1 RGQRLALLDGEHERL
16 FRIDMLAGIDPPLRN
31 LVMSGGDGEIDHD
44 VDVIRRKQAV
54 HALLAKSKLLRPRL
68 CRIRVHVRA
77 GTHLDPAEVRRQTHI
92 GRRDIAA
99 ANDAHSKFSGHVYV
113 PQYRFCS
120 AFTAAGA
127 VGNSHLHRASKPW
140 TSRAWRSLATA
151 WLDLLKPARV
161 LDRLARE
168 ALVIVRLVVLH
179 NEKPGLRPVAHGVH
193 DLFP

>member
-1 RGQRLALLDGEHERL
+1 
-16 FRIDMLAGIDPPLRN
+16 
-31 LVMSGGDGEIDHD
+31 
-44 VDVIRRKQAV
+44 
-54 HALLAKSKLLRPRL
+54 
-68 CRIRVHVRA
+68 
-77 GTHLDPAEVRRQTHI
+77 
-92 GRRDIAA
+92 RDIAA

-193 DLFP
+193 DLFPLRRACALIGPAVLVGSLALGRYVLDVNGRDAVAIFLQPRDRVRAAAHDPCDVG